1 MFRTIIALSL
11 LAPATG
17 WAACPASPSD
27 LSTHAATAEKAFA
40 ELDAATFTTTME
52 TITAEL
58 DCLESVIPPG
68 IAAEVHKSHGLA
80 SFLARDL
87 DGAKA
92 SFRSAA
98 AIDESMVLDPGY
110 APEGGPLHSAWAA
123 AAELGPSAKEAM
135 PQEGWVDGLRAT
147 ERPRDTP
154 HILQT
159 ANGDTYR
166 GTWLTAG
173 QELPEWASAAV
184 AAVDEPEPV
193 GHGAGKEKGEGLSAT
208 TLQLASASGAALV
221 LSGGLFAAA
230 LAQQGKFKNDDTL
243 TYSERADMQK
253 RTNNLGFA
261 AQGIGVVGLGLGATA
276 VISTRW

>member
-1 MFRTIIALSL
+1 MFRSLFALSL
-11 LAPATG
+11 LAPAAS
-17 WAACPASPSD
+17 WAGCPASPSD
-27 LSTHAATAEKAFA
+27 LSSHAAAAEKSFA
-40 ELDAATFTTTME
+40 ELDAASFTATME
-52 TITAEL
+52 AMAAEL

-80 SFLARDL
+80 AFLARDL
-87 DGAKA
+87 EGAQA

-98 AIDESMVLDPGY
+98 AIDENLVLDPSY

-123 AAELGPSAKEAM
+123 ASELGPSPTEPM
-135 PQEGWVDGLRAT
+135 PQEGWIDGMRSS

-159 ANGDTYR
+159 ENGDTYR
-166 GTWLTAG
+166 GAWLAAG
-173 QELPEWASAAV
+173 EELPEWAASSAAV
-184 AAVDEPEPV
+184 VGEPDPV
-193 GHGAGKEKGEGLSAT
+193 GHGAQDKKEGVSAT

-243 TYSERADMQK
+243 TYSDRADLQK